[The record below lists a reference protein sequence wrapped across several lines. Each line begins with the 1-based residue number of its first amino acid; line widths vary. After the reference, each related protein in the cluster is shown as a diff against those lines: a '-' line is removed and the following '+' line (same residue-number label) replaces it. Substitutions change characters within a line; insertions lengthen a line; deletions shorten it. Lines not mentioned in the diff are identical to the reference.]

1 MEQPIPQGCGVN
13 EALQDRT
20 FAPYF
25 ILFRLLSPHAILFHG
40 FLEGVPEFT
49 QVLFSHCTKEET
61 EAWGSGFLGS
71 SVFMEK
77 SKDWNSCPLTQIPEL
92 FPQHCK

>member
-1 MEQPIPQGCGVN
+1 MKRG
-13 EALQDRT
+13 RT
-20 FAPYF
+20 VHLRPTS
-25 ILFRLLSPHAILFHG
+25 LFSARSLLMLFCFMPE

-61 EAWGSGFLGS
+61 EAWGNGFLGS
-71 SVFMEK
+71 SVFIEK
-77 SKDWNSCPLTQIPEL
+77 SKDWNSCPLTRIPEL